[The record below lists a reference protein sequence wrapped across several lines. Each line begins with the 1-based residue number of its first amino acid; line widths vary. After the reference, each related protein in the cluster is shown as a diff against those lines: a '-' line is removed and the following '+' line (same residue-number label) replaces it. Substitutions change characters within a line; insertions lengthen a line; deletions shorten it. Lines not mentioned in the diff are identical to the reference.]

1 MRLLGLANWAG
12 VCFGS
17 CFLAIGIVT
26 LAACKRHEPPSE
38 TQSTQSVVP
47 PPVPKSSAELRKE
60 IALQPEDEDEK
71 LMRVGEVPPYPII
84 DLKLVIDHKELSLQ
98 RSELES
104 SLRTTLGDEDV
115 AALMKYALPTAR
127 MTFADDV
134 DIAIGASK
142 YGGDADVPEGFAW
155 PFATADRSRKPV
167 GLRYP
172 LTFVAQINFA
182 EVSPLLNAD
191 SIWPKDGTLVFFFDS
206 VCAPAGEVAKT
217 QYESFLLKY
226 FPAGTPLRRTAAPKG
241 QAPIP
246 SDASKF
252 VLPQRRLK
260 FEAGYT
266 LFDIES
272 DESGAIT
279 DREAYLN
286 WYQEVIR
293 EDESPKHRVGGYA
306 YPEQWDPRERC
317 RFNSTG
323 QGKPE
328 WAHAPFLTE
337 ADGPWRLVFQF
348 DFYDQEDLA
357 CAFGNTQFFVCA
369 SEASI
374 RSRSFQSSW
383 WYWDQD

>member
-1 MRLLGLANWAG
+1 M
-12 VCFGS
+12 
-17 CFLAIGIVT
+17 
-26 LAACKRHEPPSE
+26 
-38 TQSTQSVVP
+38 
-47 PPVPKSSAELRKE
+47 
-60 IALQPEDEDEK
+60 
-71 LMRVGEVPPYPII
+71 
-84 DLKLVIDHKELSLQ
+84 Q

-115 AALMKYALPTAR
+115 ATLMKYALPTAR
-127 MTFADDV
+127 MTFADET
-134 DIAIGASK
+134 DIGIGTSK
-142 YGGDADVPEGFAW
+142 YGGDADVPDGFEW
-155 PFATADRSRKPV
+155 PYATAAQSRSPA

-172 LTFVAQINFA
+172 LTFVAQINFT
-182 EVSPLLNAD
+182 EVSPFLSAD
-191 SIWPKDGTLVFFFDS
+191 SIWPKDGLLVFFFDA
-206 VCAPAGEVAKT
+206 VCAPDGGSAKSHH
-217 QYESFLLKY
+217 EGFLLKY
-226 FPAGTPLRRTAAPKG
+226 FPAGTPLHRTAAPKG

-252 VLPQRRLK
+252 VLPQRRLT

-286 WYQEVIR
+286 WYRDVIR
-293 EDESPKHRVGGYA
+293 EDKSPKHRVGGYA
-306 YPEQWDPRERC
+306 YPEQWDPRESC

-323 QGKPE
+323 QGKAD
-328 WAHAPFLTE
+328 WAHAPLLAE

-357 CAFGNTQFFVCA
+357 CAFGDTQFFVCA

-374 RSRSFQSSW
+374 RSRSFQSAW

>member
-1 MRLLGLANWAG
+1 MRPSRLAAWAG
-12 VCFGS
+12 VCLS
-17 CFLAIGIVT
+17 SSLLAVGVVT
-26 LAACKRHEPPSE
+26 LGACKRHEPPSE

-60 IALQPEDEDEK
+60 IALQPEDEKLKRVDEFP
-71 LMRVGEVPPYPII
+71 LFPTI
-84 DLKLVIDHKELSLQ
+84 DLKVVADHKELSLQ

-115 AALMKYALPTAR
+115 ATLMKYALPTAR
-127 MTFADDV
+127 MTFADET
-134 DIAIGASK
+134 DIGIGASK
-142 YGGDADVPEGFAW
+142 YGGDADVPDAFEW
-155 PFATADRSRKPV
+155 PYATADRSRSPA
-167 GLRYP
+167 GMRYP

-182 EVSPLLNAD
+182 EVSPFLSAD
-191 SIWPKDGTLVFFFDS
+191 SIWPKDGLLVFFFDA
-206 VCAPAGEVAKT
+206 VCAPAGEVAKL
-217 QYESFLLKY
+217 QHESFLLKY

-241 QAPIP
+241 QAPAP

-272 DESGAIT
+272 DESRAIT
-279 DREAYLN
+279 DGEAYLN

-293 EDESPKHRVGGYA
+293 EDRSPKHRVGGYA
-306 YPEQWDPRERC
+306 YPEQWDPRESC
-317 RFNSTG
+317 RFKSTG
-323 QGKPE
+323 QGKAD
-328 WAHAPFLTE
+328 WAYAPLLAE

-374 RSRSFQSSW
+374 RSRSFQSAW